1 MEWILLPVAT
11 MIIGFLMGVVA
22 TDTFCDNRRI
32 NDLERKMKRLERKVE
47 R

>member
-22 TDTFCDNRRI
+22 TDTFCGNRRI

-47 R
+47 G